1 MNKLNQIINK
11 LYEQKDLTVEESS
24 FIFNE
29 IKDGKVNEITGKYGF
44 GQADRPAP
52 GDPSIQDICAG

>member
-1 MNKLNQIINK
+1 MLAN
-11 LYEQKDLTVEESS
+11 
-24 FIFNE
+24 
-29 IKDGKVNEITGKYGF
+29 GKVNEITGKYGF